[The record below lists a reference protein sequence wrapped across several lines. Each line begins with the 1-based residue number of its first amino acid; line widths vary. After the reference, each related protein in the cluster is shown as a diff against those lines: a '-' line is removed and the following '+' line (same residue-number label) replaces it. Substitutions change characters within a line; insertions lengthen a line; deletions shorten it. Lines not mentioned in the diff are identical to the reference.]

1 YRDFLVEKNAFV
13 NLATSGESQKSTHKY
28 RTVPTQMQVNRKI
41 SSSLFVQDVLL
52 HSTDELTLQG
62 WMLHDK
68 SLYRVSTTKK
78 GWRASREDC
87 QKRKADLVV
96 INSREELA
104 FVSRLMDTSWIGLS
118 DREKEGTHKLCSD
131 GWSEEPCN
139 RLHHWICEKVLDLDH
154 LEAERNKEGP

>member
-1 YRDFLVEKNAFV
+1 MCVRNED
-13 NLATSGESQKSTHKY
+13 
-28 RTVPTQMQVNRKI
+28 RKI

-68 SLYRVSTTKK
+68 NLYRVSTTKK

-96 INSREELA
+96 INSREEL
-104 FVSRLMDTSWIGLS
+104 VCVCVCVCVG
-118 DREKEGTHKLCSD
+118 
-131 GWSEEPCN
+131 
-139 RLHHWICEKVLDLDH
+139 VLVG
-154 LEAERNKEGP
+154 E

>member
-1 YRDFLVEKNAFV
+1 MCVRNED
-13 NLATSGESQKSTHKY
+13 
-28 RTVPTQMQVNRKI
+28 RKI

-68 SLYRVSTTKK
+68 NLYRVSTTKK

-96 INSREELA
+96 INSREELVCVCVCVCA
-104 FVSRLMDTSWIGLS
+104 CVCVCVF
-118 DREKEGTHKLCSD
+118 
-131 GWSEEPCN
+131 
-139 RLHHWICEKVLDLDH
+139 ICV
-154 LEAERNKEGP
+154 A

>member
-1 YRDFLVEKNAFV
+1 MCVRNED
-13 NLATSGESQKSTHKY
+13 
-28 RTVPTQMQVNRKI
+28 RKI

-68 SLYRVSTTKK
+68 NLYRVSTTKK

-96 INSREELA
+96 INNREELVCVKVKVKVKVCLLLHVPNCFSTA
-104 FVSRLMDTSWIGLS
+104 KFLRLGIIHLRSRRHTY
-118 DREKEGTHKLCSD
+118 
-131 GWSEEPCN
+131 
-139 RLHHWICEKVLDLDH
+139 
-154 LEAERNKEGP
+154 NKK